1 MRFDAWTFKKECYL
15 SKGEIKKAKNEVE
28 TMYKLFPDSAFAKFE
43 LAFIYSLDSIKE
55 YKKSKI
61 LYEEALKQYPDNAYY
76 LSCYANLLAR
86 SFNDT
91 ATARKLL
98 LKAVSVQPDYF
109 IGWQYLGNLMQT
121 YYKDNKIALV
131 YYKKSLQL
139 SPVNLLTLN
148 YITGLYYSTADYLNT
163 ISYSNKMLS
172 IDSTELSAI
181 NLKLQAYFHMK
192 NYDSALYYGLK
203 SARLTELNVNKNTKA
218 LNYASLGNLL
228 FDAGKPE
235 YAKILFNKALS
246 LDSNQFQVYG
256 HLGDIYIHGD
266 KNIDKAY
273 QLARRDLRNNS
284 ENSISCFNMGYFL
297 SVVSKGT
304 KFYNFDEGIRLL
316 KKSYLLNPNLTDAA
330 DLLGQYYQSIN
341 DLQTALKYFS
351 EEIKMQPANY
361 NYNYNIGTV
370 YRDMNDPKMAR
381 YYFETCVKIN
391 DYNISACQELANS
404 YIRQPGRDL
413 QKAEFYAKK
422 AIEINK
428 NSAMGYFR
436 LSDVYIAE
444 NNLNDAWQ
452 NYQKAI
458 SLDSSAR
465 NADFDKVF
473 KIAGYIH

>member
-1 MRFDAWTFKKECYL
+1 
-15 SKGEIKKAKNEVE
+15 
-28 TMYKLFPDSAFAKFE
+28 
-43 LAFIYSLDSIKE
+43 
-55 YKKSKI
+55 
-61 LYEEALKQYPDNAYY
+61 
-76 LSCYANLLAR
+76 
-86 SFNDT
+86 
-91 ATARKLL
+91 
-98 LKAVSVQPDYF
+98 
-109 IGWQYLGNLMQT
+109 
-121 YYKDNKIALV
+121 
-131 YYKKSLQL
+131 
-139 SPVNLLTLN
+139 
-148 YITGLYYSTADYLNT
+148 
-163 ISYSNKMLS
+163 
-172 IDSTELSAI
+172 
-181 NLKLQAYFHMK
+181 
-192 NYDSALYYGLK
+192 
-203 SARLTELNVNKNTKA
+203 
-218 LNYASLGNLL
+218 
-228 FDAGKPE
+228 
-235 YAKILFNKALS
+235 
-246 LDSNQFQVYG
+246 
-256 HLGDIYIHGD
+256 
-266 KNIDKAY
+266 
-273 QLARRDLRNNS
+273 
-284 ENSISCFNMGYFL
+284 MGYFL

-413 QKAEFYAKK
+413 QKAEYYAKK
-422 AIEINK
+422 TIDINK

-436 LSDVYIAE
+436 LADVYIAE

-473 KIAGYIH
+473 KTVGFIH